1 MKRNEIN
8 NIWMKAIEKKEFTLE
23 EKAMIQIAY
32 IESEIMTAALDKDN
46 SYCVTLTKTYQE
58 TCGIIDN
65 HFRNNGFDVEF
76 VERFT
81 PEDYDFL
88 LIEWN

>member
-8 NIWMKAIEKKEFTLE
+8 NIWMKAIEKKELTLE

-32 IESEIMTAALDKDN
+32 IESEIMTAAIDKDN